1 MQHIL
6 CSKERG
12 KRFVAWLMTAIM
24 LLFVMASAL
33 PAAQAVTQDEIDDM
47 KSQAS
52 SLKEQQADLQSKLDE
67 LENSQNAAL
76 DQKFLLEEK
85 INVLQEQIALSEQA
99 IQDYGEM
106 IDQKEVELAEAQ

>member
-1 MQHIL
+1 
-6 CSKERG
+6 
-12 KRFVAWLMTAIM
+12 MTAIM

-67 LENSQNAAL
+67 LENSQNVCLRPEVPAGRE
-76 DQKFLLEEK
+76 DQRTPGADCSL
-85 INVLQEQIALSEQA
+85 
-99 IQDYGEM
+99 
-106 IDQKEVELAEAQ
+106 